1 MNEQYRAYVYRIL
14 VAAGVVAI
22 AYGLITQDQVVVWL
36 QLLGTVLATGGVG
49 LAAANT
55 SAKSNQ

>member
-1 MNEQYRAYVYRIL
+1 MKEAQRAYVYRIL

-22 AYGLITQDQVVVWL
+22 GYGVITRDEADLWI
-36 QLLGTVLATGGVG
+36 QLVGTVLATGGAG

-55 SAKSNQ
+55 SAKSPK